1 MTLQSHSWA
10 YIQSISRENHGL
22 QGYMH
27 PSVHCSTVYNNK
39 DIEATWMSIHRGMDK
54 EDVVHIHNGILL
66 SRLKEWNNA
75 ICSNTDEP
83 RDYHT
88 KGSKSERERRM
99 PYDIIY
105 MQNLKRNDTSE
116 LIYKNR
122 NRLTDLE
129 NEL

>member
-1 MTLQSHSWA
+1 
-10 YIQSISRENHGL
+10 
-22 QGYMH
+22 
-27 PSVHCSTVYNNK
+27 
-39 DIEATWMSIHRGMDK
+39 
-54 EDVVHIHNGILL
+54 
-66 SRLKEWNNA
+66 
-75 ICSNTDEP
+75 
-83 RDYHT
+83 
-88 KGSKSERERRM
+88 M